1 MICNTPPS
9 EYSTTIDS
17 SFGQLYA
24 ATSVLGY
31 RDENLNFIDAQ
42 IAPEPG
48 TLSLMLG
55 ALLASLWLRMR
66 RMESTPAGAN
76 RS

>member
-1 MICNTPPS
+1 
-9 EYSTTIDS
+9 
-17 SFGQLYA
+17 
-24 ATSVLGY
+24 
-31 RDENLNFIDAQ
+31 LNFIDAQ